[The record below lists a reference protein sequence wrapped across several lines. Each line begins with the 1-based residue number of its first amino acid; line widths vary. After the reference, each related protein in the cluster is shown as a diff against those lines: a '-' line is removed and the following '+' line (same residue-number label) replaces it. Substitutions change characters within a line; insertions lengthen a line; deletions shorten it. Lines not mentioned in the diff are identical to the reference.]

1 VRSRRLLPAGR
12 WAEALVVLAFI
23 AAAVGITWRLWAH
36 PATVAPTAFGANVNP
51 DVYLSTW
58 FMRYVANALTHG
70 HLPALITTAINS
82 PQGVNAMWNTSLLAP
97 AFLLTPVTLIAG
109 PVASLTVL
117 LTLGF
122 AGSATSL
129 YIVLRRWGA
138 SIAAA
143 ALGGAFYG
151 FMPAMLVAGQDHY
164 HLQFAILPPLIID
177 AVLLLVTGRGRTVRT
192 GLWLGVLVSLQFFT
206 AEELLVDTG
215 LAVLVILI
223 VLMLARPWAIRRR
236 LRPTLGGAGIAL
248 AVAAVICGRALWVQ
262 FIGPLVEHGS
272 PWNVFAYG
280 YPPSSYVT
288 APSAMLIHGNFTQY
302 LLTTHQHPIEEFG
315 YLGWPLQI
323 LLIAVP
329 FVFWRDIRIRVI
341 GLAVLL
347 MELLQLGGHSVL
359 FIGRQSIAGTALPWH
374 WIQHLPVLNQLII
387 VRLSIVSDGAAAVAL
402 ALVADRVIAALRGRE
417 SLIPGPNTEH
427 HPWHWPRFVLW
438 LWRRRPFAG
447 KIWARR
453 PFAGKILARLAFFG
467 RAWRRVW
474 RLVWRRPAF
483 LGRLWRRRPFA
494 GRVLRWPA
502 FMTERWRRRALVGA
516 AAAAVIGIAVPLIPR
531 PVSAG
536 EINQPPRGWT
546 TVISQL
552 HLPAGAPVLILPID
566 GAYEMGYQAITNER
580 ISVTG
585 GYCIAPDP
593 AGQATKCNNGPMQTA
608 AERTVALRSFW
619 LAYRRGAPGPSP
631 MTFAYALGAW
641 RPSALV
647 IVDANRLGLR
657 NYLIG
662 VLGQPTSAHNN
673 VMGWRITPQ
682 VIAGLPA
689 RIQALQ
695 SGNGASAG

>member
-1 VRSRRLLPAGR
+1 
-12 WAEALVVLAFI
+12 VLAYI
-23 AAAVGITWRLWAH
+23 AAAVGMTWRLWAH
-36 PATVAPTAFGANVNP
+36 PATVAPTAFGTNVNP
-51 DVYLSTW
+51 DIYLSTW

-122 AGSATSL
+122 AGSATSM
-129 YIVLRRWGA
+129 YVVLRRWGA
-138 SIAAA
+138 STAAA
-143 ALGGAFYG
+143 GLGGAFYG
-151 FMPAMLVAGQDHY
+151 FMPAMMVAGQDHY
-164 HLQFAILPPLIID
+164 HLQFAVLPPLIID

-192 GLWLGVLVSLQFFT
+192 GLWLGILVSLQFFT

-215 LAVLVILI
+215 LAAAVIII
-223 VLMLARPWAIRRR
+223 VLMLARPWAVWRR
-236 LRPTLGGAGIAL
+236 LRPTLGGAAIAL
-248 AVAAVICGRALWVQ
+248 AVAAVLCGRALWVQ

-302 LLTTHQHPIEEFG
+302 LATTHQHPIEEFG

-329 FVFWRDIRIRVI
+329 FIFWRDIRIRLI

-359 FIGRQSIAGTALPWH
+359 LVGRQTIAGWLLPWYY
-374 WIQHLPVLNQLII
+374 IQHLPVLNQLII
-387 VRLSIVSDGAAAVAL
+387 VRLSIVSDGAAAVVL

-417 SLIPGPNTEH
+417 GLLPPPAEQT
-427 HPWHWPRFVLW
+427 WHWPGLVVRLWRRRPFAGKVWRRRPFAGKIVPRLAFLGRVWHGVWRRPAFLGW

-447 KIWARR
+447 RI
-453 PFAGKILARLAFFG
+453 
-467 RAWRRVW
+467 
-474 RLVWRRPAF
+474 
-483 LGRLWRRRPFA
+483 
-494 GRVLRWPA
+494 LRWPA
-502 FMTERWRRRALVGA
+502 FMSERWRRRALVGA

-536 EINQPPRGWT
+536 EINQPPPGWT

-552 HLPAGAPVLILPID
+552 HLRSGAPVLILPID
-566 GAYEMGYQAITNER
+566 GAYEMGYQAITNES

-593 AGQATKCNNGPMQTA
+593 AGQATKCDNGPMQTA

-631 MTFAYALGAW
+631 RTFAYALGAW
-641 RPSALV
+641 KPSALV
-647 IVDANRLGLR
+647 IVSANRLGLR
-657 NYLIG
+657 NYLVG
-662 VLGQPTSAHNN
+662 VLGQPTTAHNN

-682 VIAGLPA
+682 IIANLPA

-695 SGNGASAG
+695 PGNGASSG